1 MWNRCARACWGLVL
15 LCSLPAASQDTPKD
29 PFRGD
34 SRLLQKVAVRAEGLS
49 LDDLF
54 ILLSRKTGIELSASR
69 DTGEEKVLLF
79 GPARPLRELLAD
91 LAALLN
97 DRWERKTTTGGG
109 TRYVLAR
116 DLRARQYE
124 ARLVHA
130 TVERLMAKLDEQVR
144 ALAETPEQLARR
156 PEHDP
161 IRVFLSEDAMGRV
174 GTIFY
179 AALSRAQRE
188 ALFARRRLDIPFA
201 ALSPEQQE
209 PLRKAF
215 AERIAA
221 EQEFFKQNP
230 ELLAGRPVPVR
241 KPEELEKGTLRFR
254 VQPTG
259 GFVSVGINM
268 GRLPMLAQV
277 TVDEAGRTAYST
289 SGWPITLLDSRTGWL
304 LPPHGNPYTRAPV
317 PGDASLPAVGYP
329 PERSEG
335 RVPARGAAAEKAWP
349 DRLRRLAEASGAAV
363 MADYYRGKPL
373 ARPPD
378 AADPTRP
385 ADAPTAALDALCQRD
400 GYLWW
405 MRGKTLLLRKRDWY
419 QQRLYEVSDRW
430 MLALIERLKIQSGI
444 PSYADVAR
452 VLELT
457 TDQIVDLNS
466 LQGGSYVDEPELL
479 AGLPELLA
487 IVNASP
493 KGLTTPL
500 TTGSPTAEGLE
511 RSTLTYRVLT
521 PRQRALLPAFLEAQ
535 DPPLPEAEVMAF
547 SARLFC
553 PSDKPQSNGTGYLS
567 VPVRVEWSF
576 GEASSRRHF
585 TLFLPA
591 SLPDDRRGR
600 TRIEVVP

>member
-1 MWNRCARACWGLVL
+1 MWNRCASACWGLLL
-15 LCSLPAASQDTPKD
+15 LCTLPAASQDTPKD

-49 LDDLF
+49 LSDLF
-54 ILLSRKTGIELSASR
+54 GLLSKQTGTELSASR

-79 GPARPLRELLAD
+79 SPARPLRELLAD
-91 LAALLN
+91 LAALFN
-97 DRWERKTTTGGG
+97 DRWERKSAAGGARYLL
-109 TRYVLAR
+109 TRDV
-116 DLRARQYE
+116 RARQYE

-130 TVERLMAKLDEQVR
+130 TTERMLAQLDAQVR

-156 PEHDP
+156 SEHDP
-161 IRVFLSEDAMGRV
+161 IRVFLVEDAMGRV
-174 GTIFY
+174 GTLFY

-201 ALSPEQQE
+201 MLSPEQQE

-221 EQEFFKQNP
+221 EEEFAKQNP
-230 ELLAGRPVPVR
+230 ELFAGRPGGLR
-241 KPEELEKGTLRFR
+241 KPEDLEQGTLRFR
-254 VQPTG
+254 LQPTG

-289 SGWPITLLDSRTGWL
+289 SGWPISLLDSRTGWL

-317 PGDASLPAVGYP
+317 PGDASLPAAAV
-329 PERSEG
+329 
-335 RVPARGAAAEKAWP
+335 ARGAAAEKAWP
-349 DRLRRLAEASGAAV
+349 DRLRRLANASGVAV

-378 AADPTRP
+378 APDPTRP
-385 ADAPTAALDALCQRD
+385 SDAATAALDALCQRD

-405 MRGKTLLLRKRDWY
+405 MRGKTMLLRKRDWY
-419 QQRLYEVSDRW
+419 QQRLYEVPDRW
-430 MLALIERLKIQSGI
+430 MLALIERLKTESGI
-444 PSYADVAR
+444 PSYADVGR

-457 TDQIVDLNS
+457 TDQIVGLNS
-466 LQGGSYVDEPELL
+466 LQGGSYVDDSEMMV
-479 AGLPELLA
+479 GLPELLA
-487 IVNASP
+487 IVNAAP
-493 KGLTTPL
+493 KGLTAPL
-500 TTGSPTAEGLE
+500 TTGSPTAEG
-511 RSTLTYRVLT
+511 RDRITLTYRVLT

-535 DPPLPEAEVMAF
+535 DPPIPAAEVMGF

-553 PSDKPQSNGTGYLS
+553 SSDRPQTNGSGYLS
-567 VPVRVEWSF
+567 MPVRVEWSF
-576 GEASSRRHF
+576 EDVSSRRHF

-591 SLPDDRRGR
+591 SLPDDRRGS